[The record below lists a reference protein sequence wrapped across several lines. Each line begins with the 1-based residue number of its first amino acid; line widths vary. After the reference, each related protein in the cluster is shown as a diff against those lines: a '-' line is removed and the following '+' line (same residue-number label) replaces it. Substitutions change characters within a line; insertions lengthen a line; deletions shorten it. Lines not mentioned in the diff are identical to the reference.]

1 MIMAIPITHIITDLT
16 TGGSQKALFRLLRGI
31 DRDRFAPSVVTLR
44 DGNAPIANDIRDLD
58 IPVLDLGVTGPA
70 NLIRLRRLFS
80 FFEITRPV
88 IVHSWL
94 YHAVMT
100 ARLFGRTASVPIL
113 VSARRNI
120 NLGNPRREFIN
131 RLTLGVDDRIIAVSE
146 AARRV
151 EIDRGGASPDRVV
164 TIVNGVEISDNL
176 VDTKRAIAPL
186 RNELGATD
194 SNPVIGTIGR
204 LHHEKGLDVF
214 LNAAA
219 RIAARWSDARF
230 VIIGSG
236 PDRAALESHAERVGI
251 GSNVAFLGERGDAQE
266 LLGAMDLFVLSSP
279 EEGMPNVVLEAMAAA
294 RPVVATSVGGTP
306 EVVVDGVTGLLVP
319 PGNPERL
326 AAAIE
331 AVLADSARMKAM
343 GRQGRERVQKHFRV
357 DTMVARTVAVYEELL
372 MEKSGLP
379 REARR

>member
-1 MIMAIPITHIITDLT
+1 
-16 TGGSQKALFRLLRGI
+16 
-31 DRDRFAPSVVTLR
+31 
-44 DGNAPIANDIRDLD
+44 
-58 IPVLDLGVTGPA
+58 
-70 NLIRLRRLFS
+70 
-80 FFEITRPV
+80 
-88 IVHSWL
+88 
-94 YHAVMT
+94 
-100 ARLFGRTASVPIL
+100 
-113 VSARRNI
+113 
-120 NLGNPRREFIN
+120 
-131 RLTLGVDDRIIAVSE
+131 
-146 AARRV
+146 
-151 EIDRGGASPDRVV
+151 VV